1 MCFSIILPSRLSFS
15 GQGCLELTRHQ
26 NTGVLKIRGK
36 SLNPEMKKRTCA
48 HDHKSADE
56 TQKVQTEGLLLH
68 WNISYSKD
76 LF

>member
-1 MCFSIILPSRLSFS
+1 M
-15 GQGCLELTRHQ
+15 
-26 NTGVLKIRGK
+26 GVLKIRGK
-36 SLNPEMKKRTCA
+36 SLSPEMKKRTCA